1 MILTLNH
8 KASSCTKLHHFSLCR
23 GVGCIFFEM
32 ATGRPFF
39 PGSTVEDQLH
49 LIFKVRKARFKPKW
63 FASHANV
70 TTRVCSDHILIGY
83 LETEAI
89 IDWLHKFDVRIFFFR
104 LLELQLKIRG
114 RESQVM
120 KFFSRVNTSIALF
133 LSEARLCGLF
143 LYFVAFA
150 GRFPY
155 YPKEHLINHSPRYS
169 LCIAELFSSSNNF
182 WKQWYVCFRCT
193 TFDQRCDWLIK
204 TCVASSN
211 QSQQRSK

>member
-49 LIFKVRKARFKPKW
+49 LIFKVRKARLKPKW

-89 IDWLHKFDVRIFFFR
+89 IDWLHKFDVRIFFFQT
-104 LLELQLKIRG
+104 LGTPTEDTWPGI
-114 RESQVM
+114 
-120 KFFSRVNTSIALF
+120 TSNEIF
-133 LSEARLCGLF
+133 LSGK
-143 LYFVAFA
+143 YFHCSVFV
-150 GRFPY
+150 RS
-155 YPKEHLINHSPRYS
+155 SPM
-169 LCIAELFSSSNNF
+169 
-182 WKQWYVCFRCT
+182 
-193 TFDQRCDWLIK
+193 WLIFVFCCLCRK
-204 TCVASSN
+204 VSILSKGASYKSLAKV
-211 QSQQRSK
+211 QSMHCRTFFLQ